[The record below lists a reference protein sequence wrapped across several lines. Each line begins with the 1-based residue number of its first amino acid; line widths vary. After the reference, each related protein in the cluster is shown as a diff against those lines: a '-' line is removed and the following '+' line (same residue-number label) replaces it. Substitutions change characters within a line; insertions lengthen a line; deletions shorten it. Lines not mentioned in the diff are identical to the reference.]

1 MKKQRLREVNLTFL
15 VTQLDNSRTG
25 TWSHGPNVAQ
35 TLLGIGE
42 EDNEC
47 AGIGGRAEPRPKPI
61 VCVGGSHLLS
71 TRHSVG
77 GHVENTVHPFEGTVQ
92 GFCTADISLKQQKD
106 TEVGG
111 LGPR

>member
-1 MKKQRLREVNLTFL
+1 MTDTVTLLSGEDVTLALAVCITDEETELREVNLTFL

-47 AGIGGRAEPRPKPI
+47 ARDWGGQRPRPKPI
-61 VCVGGSHLLS
+61 VCVWGSHLL
-71 TRHSVG
+71 
-77 GHVENTVHPFEGTVQ
+77 NFQTVP
-92 GFCTADISLKQQKD
+92 
-106 TEVGG
+106 
-111 LGPR
+111 